1 MQVERST
8 RIALLLKRVP
18 DIEDVLAWYGLDV
31 DPEDMEVT
39 IEDLA
44 RMNRLDPDELVDDL
58 QATVDER
65 DGDEDEEGEDD
76 LDDGLDDEEG
86 GDDASEDDDEDVDDL
101 DDEDEDDDDAW
112 GDDEDAEESGGF
124 DEDDE

>member
-1 MQVERST
+1 MQVELST

-31 DPEDMEVT
+31 DPEDVEVT

-65 DGDEDEEGEDD
+65 DGDEDEEVDDD
-76 LDDGLDDEEG
+76 LEDGLDEDEAEE
-86 GDDASEDDDEDVDDL
+86 AEEDDEDVDDL
-101 DDEDEDDDDAW
+101 DEDEDEDDAWGEEDDA
-112 GDDEDAEESGGF
+112 EQSGGF
-124 DEDDE
+124 DEDDD

>member
-31 DPEDMEVT
+31 DPEDVEVT

-65 DGDEDEEGEDD
+65 DGDEDEEVDDD
-76 LDDGLDDEEG
+76 LEDGLEEDEAEEAEDDEEDA
-86 GDDASEDDDEDVDDL
+86 DDLEEDDE
-101 DDEDEDDDDAW
+101 EDDAW
-112 GDDEDAEESGGF
+112 GEEDDAEQSTGF
-124 DEDDE
+124 DEDDD

>member
-31 DPEDMEVT
+31 DPEDVEVT

-65 DGDEDEEGEDD
+65 DGDEDEEVDDD
-76 LDDGLDDEEG
+76 LEDGLEEDEAEE
-86 GDDASEDDDEDVDDL
+86 AEDDDEDVDDL
-101 DDEDEDDDDAW
+101 EEDEDEDDAWGEEDDA
-112 GDDEDAEESGGF
+112 EQSGGF
-124 DEDDE
+124 DEDDD

>member
-31 DPEDMEVT
+31 DPEDVEVT

-65 DGDEDEEGEDD
+65 DGDEDEEVDDDLEDGLEEDEAEEAEDD
-76 LDDGLDDEEG
+76 E
-86 GDDASEDDDEDVDDL
+86 EDVDDL
-101 DDEDEDDDDAW
+101 EEDEDEDDAWGEDDDA
-112 GDDEDAEESGGF
+112 EQSGGF
-124 DEDDE
+124 DEDDD

>member
-31 DPEDMEVT
+31 DPEDVETT

-65 DGDEDEEGEDD
+65 DGDEDEDADDD
-76 LDDGLDDEEG
+76 LDDGLDGDDDDDAEDDEE
-86 GDDASEDDDEDVDDL
+86 EVDDL
-101 DDEDEDDDDAW
+101 DEDEEEEEDAW
-112 GDDEDAEESGGF
+112 GDDDDAEQSGGF
-124 DEDDE
+124 DDDDD

>member
-31 DPEDMEVT
+31 DPEDVEVT

-65 DGDEDEEGEDD
+65 DGDEDEEVDDDLEDGLEEDEAEEAEDD
-76 LDDGLDDEEG
+76 E
-86 GDDASEDDDEDVDDL
+86 EDVDDL
-101 DDEDEDDDDAW
+101 EEDEDEDDAWGEEDDA
-112 GDDEDAEESGGF
+112 EQSGGF
-124 DEDDE
+124 DEDDD

>member
-31 DPEDMEVT
+31 DPEDVEVT

-65 DGDEDEEGEDD
+65 DGDEDEEVDDD
-76 LDDGLDDEEG
+76 LEDGLEEDEAEE
-86 GDDASEDDDEDVDDL
+86 AEEDDEDVDDL
-101 DDEDEDDDDAW
+101 DEDEDEDDAWGEEDDA
-112 GDDEDAEESGGF
+112 EQSGGF
-124 DEDDE
+124 DEDDD

>member
-76 LDDGLDDEEG
+76 LDDGLDDEDG
-86 GDDASEDDDEDVDDL
+86 GDESDDEEEDVDDL

-112 GDDEDAEESGGF
+112 GDDEENEESGNF

>member
-65 DGDEDEEGEDD
+65 DGDEDEEGEDA
-76 LDDGLDDEEG
+76 LEDGLDDEEG
-86 GDDASEDDDEDVDDL
+86 GEEAGDDEEEDVDDL
-101 DDEDEDDDDAW
+101 EDDDDEDDAW
-112 GDDEDAEESGGF
+112 GDDEEVEESGGF

>member
-31 DPEDMEVT
+31 DPEDVEVT

-65 DGDEDEEGEDD
+65 DGDEDEEVDDD
-76 LDDGLDDEEG
+76 LEDGLDEDEAEE
-86 GDDASEDDDEDVDDL
+86 AEEDDEDVDDL
-101 DDEDEDDDDAW
+101 DEDEDEDDAWGEEDDA
-112 GDDEDAEESGGF
+112 EQSGGF
-124 DEDDE
+124 DEDDD